1 LETLKER
8 QKEIN
13 RTRVINIYKNVF
25 YVYLF
30 KKRKMEVVWYVI
42 LFVLLGTY
50 LLLDGYDLGTGV
62 VYLFFAD
69 TIEEKKK
76 TIKSIRSVWDANE
89 VWLFAFMTILYL
101 VFPKFAY
108 LIFDS
113 FGGYILLFIL
123 FLLLKTLAFN
133 LMLTFKDK
141 KIKDVFGF
149 FYGFFNMMMIIFIAL
164 ILANILRGIYPD
176 AENQLGFVSDG
187 FSPFTAHQ
195 GIFDWFT
202 ILVTAI
208 IFITILI
215 HGMGWVILKNT
226 GAFNRKLKIK
236 IQRLSIFLLVL
247 SIIFIVLWY
256 YLHHGIYTNY
266 FKYPFLFVFPFLYFS
281 GLFGLMAIRTYQEEN
296 KGFLLSTNLIIFGLL
311 SVFSATFPRLSLS
324 LTDEQIT
331 IYNTEFY
338 DPEKF
343 YFQGWVIAIG
353 LLLLIYSIIIHKYN
367 KGNVAE

>member
-1 LETLKER
+1 
-8 QKEIN
+8 
-13 RTRVINIYKNVF
+13 
-25 YVYLF
+25 
-30 KKRKMEVVWYVI
+30 MEVVWYVI

-69 TIEEKKK
+69 SVEEKKK

-89 VWLFAFMTILYL
+89 VWLFAFITILYL

-108 LIFDS
+108 LIFDA

-133 LMLTFKDK
+133 LMITFKDK
-141 KIKDVFGF
+141 KTKDVFGF
-149 FYGFFNMMMIIFIAL
+149 FYGFFNMMMIVFIAL
-164 ILANILRGIYPD
+164 ILANILRGIYPN
-176 AENQLGFVSDG
+176 AEKQLGFVSDS
-187 FSPFTAHQ
+187 FSPFTANQ

-202 ILVTAI
+202 VLIIAI

-236 IQRLSIFLLVL
+236 IQRLSIILLIL
-247 SIIFIVLWY
+247 SIIFMALWY
-256 YLHHGIYTNY
+256 YIHPEIYKNY
-266 FKYPFLFVFPFLYFS
+266 FKYPFLFIFPFLYFS
-281 GLFGLMAIRTYQEEN
+281 ALFGLMAIRTYQEEN
-296 KGFLLSTNLIIFGLL
+296 KGFLLSTNLIIFGLF

-324 LTDEQIT
+324 LTEEKIT

-338 DPEKF
+338 NPEKF

-353 LLLLIYSIIIHKYN
+353 ILLLIYSILIHKYN
-367 KGNVAE
+367 KGKTTD